1 MSSVIPTEA
10 RSSRSRYDLGMHAG
24 AQQRRRARVPQVAK
38 AVLGTS
44 RAPRQTSGKRTQRH
58 STALAV
64 TRRYFGPDSHA
75 QEGTQRHF
83 AVPANTLVDEF
94 ARRRSAVRTRCGPP
108 AICRDFSS
116 SPLRPNRRLQSFCNP
131 NAWSWMARNGTGW
144 DSLRRAS
151 PLGKL
156 RRRHG
161 LVMSGEPREPRYRV
175 EDTPGSTRP
184 TASSRPKSGSGTPT
198 RRPLFGTTCASPR
211 PRGRRRSPGS
221 TR

>member
-75 QEGTQRHF
+75 QEGTQRHL
-83 AVPANTLVDEF
+83 AVPANTLVDAF

-108 AICRDFSS
+108 RFAGKSCSLSAPRYPRNDRRQPADKQTAAEICAAGCA
-116 SPLRPNRRLQSFCNP
+116 LLGSF
-131 NAWSWMARNGTGW
+131 GTGW
-144 DSLRRAS
+144 YGGGRSWPADE
-151 PLGKL
+151 LG
-156 RRRHG
+156 
-161 LVMSGEPREPRYRV
+161 
-175 EDTPGSTRP
+175 
-184 TASSRPKSGSGTPT
+184 
-198 RRPLFGTTCASPR
+198 
-211 PRGRRRSPGS
+211 
-221 TR
+221 